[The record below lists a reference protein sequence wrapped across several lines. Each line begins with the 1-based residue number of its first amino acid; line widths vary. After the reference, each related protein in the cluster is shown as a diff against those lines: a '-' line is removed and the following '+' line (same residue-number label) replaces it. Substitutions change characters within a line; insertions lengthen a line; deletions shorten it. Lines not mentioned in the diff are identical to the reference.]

1 MHVLTIQF
9 WEQSLTL
16 GVKPYILNL
25 ISFYWHPLQ
34 VRLSREL
41 VKCWISVDVG
51 SCRQNSEM
59 HDVSTHTLV
68 EISCGSGWLT
78 WLTVWEKLLPRLHD
92 VCWVCISTP
101 QTSSKKSVLSIFFG
115 KWVGSGYS
123 NTTSCLLF
131 DRRVEANYLSLIQQS
146 MVVTHFAVIMLANY
160 GTHCRIVFVYPHLLL
175 LLNCT
180 ENFRF
185 GRGMLFI
192 LW

>member
-1 MHVLTIQF
+1 MKLRNKRDKV
-9 WEQSLTL
+9 TL
-16 GVKPYILNL
+16 DLKCTCWRYSSGSSHWHLIGVKPYILNL

-92 VCWVCISTP
+92 VCWICISTP
-101 QTSSKKSVLSIFFG
+101 QTSSKKSVLSIFLENGLAQAIQTQPAACF
-115 KWVGSGYS
+115 
-123 NTTSCLLF
+123 
-131 DRRVEANYLSLIQQS
+131 LIGELRQ
-146 MVVTHFAVIMLANY
+146 TI
-160 GTHCRIVFVYPHLLL
+160 
-175 LLNCT
+175 
-180 ENFRF
+180 
-185 GRGMLFI
+185 
-192 LW
+192 